1 MTKTDEQVEKE
12 LVTRYGVS
20 ALRLKE
26 LSAFVETIGEFTQY
40 LGTNQYYSED
50 VNKKVALLNV
60 DAQSAA
66 LECEELIV
74 RAGALRDAVKQSVF
88 AKKKSFPEKP
98 AFTEKIGALEKK
110 LFELNGRALALTREL
125 RCEFGKKG
133 FTASV

>member
-1 MTKTDEQVEKE
+1 
-12 LVTRYGVS
+12 
-20 ALRLKE
+20 
-26 LSAFVETIGEFTQY
+26 